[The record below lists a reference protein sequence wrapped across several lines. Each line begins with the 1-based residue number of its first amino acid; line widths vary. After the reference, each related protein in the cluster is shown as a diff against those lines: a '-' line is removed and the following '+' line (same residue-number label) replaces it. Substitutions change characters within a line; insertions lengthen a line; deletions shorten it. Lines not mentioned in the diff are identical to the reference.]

1 MKNKDDFMNG
11 IEYDVEGLNSK
22 SIDNLLE
29 YNDIIETFK
38 KKFNEIKDELALK
51 V

>member
-11 IEYDVEGLNSK
+11 IEY
-22 SIDNLLE
+22 
-29 YNDIIETFK
+29 FK
-38 KKFNEIKDELALK
+38 KKFNEIKDELTLK